1 MPQCHA
7 LFYRCVVGSLLQ
19 VESNIAEF
27 AAELEEGA
35 LAAQFAQHAE
45 RRLGAINALLWDEG
59 SGQWRDL
66 ALEPGDA
73 EAAELVCSN
82 TSVSSSSFKQS
93 SVVAASN
100 WVPLYC
106 GCAPAGGPQAAAAVA
121 SLQQSGLIQVA
132 GLAVSLACSGQQWD
146 WPNSWPPITCML
158 LEGCREYGGEQ
169 GAQVCTCVC
178 EWQDLGCMLCAL
190 LSNAAHSA
198 PPASH
203 LPSMSSPPC
212 AAAGGSAG
220 AAVPADC
227 ACRLAAER
235 AHA

>member
-1 MPQCHA
+1 MFSC
-7 LFYRCVVGSLLQ
+7 CVVGMPLQ
-19 VESNIAEF
+19 MESNISRF
-27 AAELEEGA
+27 AAELGEAER
-35 LAAQFAQHAE
+35 AARFAQHAQ
-45 RRLGAINALLWDEG
+45 RRLAAIDALLWDEG

-66 ALEPGDA
+66 VMEHGDA
-73 EAAELVCSN
+73 EAAETVCSN
-82 TSVSSSSFKQS
+82 SSISSSKFKQS

-100 WVPLYC
+100 WVPLFC
-106 GCAPAGGPQAAAAVA
+106 GCAAAGSQQAAAAVA
-121 SLQQSGLIQVA
+121 SLQHSGLIQAA
-132 GLAVSLACSGQQWD
+132 GLAVSLARTGQQWD